1 MRCQL
6 PRSHHIFFIYAR
18 LVGAVNRHAVIN
30 PEAVAGV
37 EIVVTINRVHTLRGS
52 SDLTELVPCT
62 AMLLQRL
69 GDPSDLSSPPLT
81 PDNESPAVGN
91 AQAAG
96 AQAWALN
103 RPRAQETPHQD
114 QWRARCLP
122 YQCRY
127 QSSRLRPLTK
137 RARPEIAIYELCA

>member
-1 MRCQL
+1 M
-6 PRSHHIFFIYAR
+6 FFIYAR

-91 AQAAG
+91 AQALVLRQRG
-96 AQAWALN
+96 TGLGSKSPSTQAKHPIRIKGRL
-103 RPRAQETPHQD
+103 PK
-114 QWRARCLP
+114 CLSP
-122 YQCRY
+122 
-127 QSSRLRPLTK
+127 K
-137 RARPEIAIYELCA
+137 